1 MGSPAFDAVDLGMT
15 VLGHGQTSRLY
26 RRLVR
31 RDELAEAASASTM
44 GLIGGT
50 SMGYAYA
57 RARDGVSVEQVHDVV
72 LEEVERIVAD
82 GITETELRRA
92 KAQFERHWLHELPG
106 STPGR
111 TRSVSSPP
119 STTTPSLVNSRLDQI
134 DAVDTA
140 AVAAALQSSLAP
152 AHRST
157 LIYRKETS

>member
-1 MGSPAFDAVDLGMT
+1 
-15 VLGHGQTSRLY
+15 
-26 RRLVR
+26 
-31 RDELAEAASASTM
+31 M

-92 KAQFERHWLHELPG
+92 KAQFERHWLHELARIDSRADAFGEFATLHGDPE
-106 STPGR
+106 
-111 TRSVSSPP
+111 
-119 STTTPSLVNSRLDQI
+119 LVNSRLDQI

-140 AVAAALQSSLAP
+140 AVAVALQSSLAP

-157 LIYRKETS
+157 LIYRKENS